1 MGDEV
6 VEKTKKASFF
16 KQVLHFLCLPFIFI
30 GKIFKAFWNWV
41 KSINI
46 VGLANIALLSVII
59 VVFSNLLMNITI
71 NKNNAVKEQKIQSE
85 PVNNVIVS
93 KQEYLPEKKE
103 FTLPLRRD
111 EHNRKFIDRAE
122 YIAPTPICE
131 TTVRQTARIKNVMYG
146 DVIIDSRQAG
156 RMLRHGDKVQGNLY
170 IQNIRKFVLPCDMYI
185 DGDLFIRDVNML
197 QFCGDF
203 TVTGNIYVSPRSS
216 FGPIPKTAVLGGQ
229 III

>member
-6 VEKTKKASFF
+6 VEKAKKDSFF
-16 KQVLHFLCLPFIFI
+16 KRVVRFLCLPFIFI
-30 GKIFKAFWNWV
+30 SKIFKAFWNWI
-41 KSINI
+41 KTINI

-59 VVFSNLLMNITI
+59 VMFSNLLMNITI
-71 NKNNAVKEQKIQSE
+71 KNNPVEKPKIQPK
-85 PVNNVIVS
+85 PVNNVVVS
-93 KQEYLPEKKE
+93 QQEYLPEKQE

-111 EHNRKFIDRAE
+111 EYNRKFIDRAE
-122 YIAPTPICE
+122 NIAPTPVCE

-216 FGPIPKTAVLGGQ
+216 FGPIPRTAVLGGQ